1 MDWAESFA
9 LPGNRGKISM
19 DFIAELLIIAPP
31 ILFALTI
38 HEFSHGW
45 VAYRLGDPTAKDAGR
60 LTLNPLVHLD
70 PIGTL
75 MLFIVRLGWAKPVP
89 VNPYNFRDPRRD
101 MMWVSFAGPAA
112 NFLAA
117 FGLAIVFKLVAGTV
131 PYGGGGSVFDV
142 ILLMLQWGILINII
156 LGVFNLIPI
165 PPLDGSKIL
174 MGFLPQEYAYQFA
187 QLERFGPFLL
197 IFILMF
203 SRMIGFNIFWVLISP
218 FIAIFSVLLGIRF
231 F

>member
-1 MDWAESFA
+1 
-9 LPGNRGKISM
+9 M

-38 HEFSHGW
+38 HEYAHGW

-60 LTLNPLVHLD
+60 LTLNPLAHLD

-75 MLFIVRLGWAKPVP
+75 MLFIVKLGWAKPVP

-101 MMWVSFAGPAA
+101 MMWVSFAGPAS

-117 FGLAIVFKLVAGTV
+117 FCLAIVFKFVSTAF
-131 PYGGGGSVFDV
+131 PYEGGGSFLYV
-142 ILLMLQWGILINII
+142 ILLMLKWGVLINII

-174 MGFLPQEYAYQFA
+174 MGFLPPAAAYQLA

-203 SRMIGFNIFWVLISP
+203 SHMMRLNIFWVLISP
-218 FIAIFSVLLGIRF
+218 FVAIFSAILGIRF
-231 F
+231 Y

>member
-1 MDWAESFA
+1 MG
-9 LPGNRGKISM
+9 L
-19 DFIAELLIIAPP
+19 IAEYLIIAPP

-38 HEFSHGW
+38 HEYAHGW
-45 VAYRLGDPTAKDAGR
+45 VAYKLGDPTAKDAGR
-60 LTLNPLVHLD
+60 LTLNPLAHLD

-101 MMWVSFAGPAA
+101 MMWVSFAGPSS

-117 FGLAIVFKLVAGTV
+117 FFLAIVFKFVAGSF
-131 PYGGGGSVFDV
+131 PYGGGGSFLDV
-142 ILLMLQWGILINII
+142 ILIMLRWGILINII

-174 MGFLPQEYAYQFA
+174 MGLLPPAYAYQFA

-203 SRMIGFNIFWVLISP
+203 SYMMRLNIFWVLISP
-218 FIAIFSVLLGIRF
+218 FVAIFSAVLGIRF

>member
-1 MDWAESFA
+1 MD
-9 LPGNRGKISM
+9 L
-19 DFIAELLIIAPP
+19 IAEFLIIAPP

-38 HEFSHGW
+38 HEYAHGL
-45 VAYRLGDPTAKDAGR
+45 VAYKLGDPTAKDAGR
-60 LTLNPLVHLD
+60 LTLNPLSHLD

-75 MLFIVRLGWAKPVP
+75 MLFIVKLGWAKPVP
-89 VNPYNFRDPRRD
+89 VNPYNLRNPRED

-117 FGLAIVFKLVAGTV
+117 FFLAVVFKLAAGSF
-131 PYGGGGSVFDV
+131 PYAGQGSFFEV
-142 ILLMLQWGILINII
+142 ILLMLRWGILINII

-174 MGFLPQEYAYQFA
+174 IGFLPPAYGYQLA

-197 IFILMF
+197 IFILII
-203 SRMIGFNIFWVLISP
+203 SRTMGFNLFWLLIQP
-218 FIAIFSVLLGIRF
+218 FVAIFSVILGIRF

>member
-1 MDWAESFA
+1 
-9 LPGNRGKISM
+9 M
-19 DFIAELLIIAPP
+19 DFVAELLIIAPP

-38 HEFSHGW
+38 HEYAHGW

-60 LTLNPLVHLD
+60 LTLNPLAHLD

-75 MLFIVRLGWAKPVP
+75 MLFIVKLGWAKPVP

-101 MMWVSFAGPAA
+101 MMWVSFAGPAS

-117 FGLAIVFKLVAGTV
+117 FGLAIVFKLAAGSF
-131 PYGGGGSVFDV
+131 PYGVGAGSLLDV
-142 ILLMLQWGILINII
+142 ILLMLRWGILINII

-174 MGFLPQEYAYQFA
+174 MGFLPPAYAHQFA

-203 SRMIGFNIFWVLISP
+203 SHMMRLNIFWVLISP
-218 FIAIFSVLLGIRF
+218 FVAIFSVLLGIRLF
-231 F
+231 